1 METSN
6 EKTTGA
12 FVHLSALTQYIIPFG
27 NYIFPIIIWGARKKD
42 SDYVDHHGKQAINF
56 QLSLLLYTLLLSLI
70 AIPIFIFTIFK
81 NIPINSVIING
92 DDFFIENFSLENVT
106 GIVAVALT
114 AVFIFFVLKIAEFF
128 LIIYATVKA
137 ANGERYKYPL
147 TINFIKTT
155 TNEELN
161 TKTKTTEEISE
172 TESPI
177 NHQSENE

>member
-12 FVHLSALTQYIIPFG
+12 FIHLSALTQYFIPFG
-27 NYIFPIIIWGARKKD
+27 NYIFPVIIWGARKKD
-42 SDYVDHHGKQAINF
+42 SGYVDHHGRQAINF

-81 NIPINSVIING
+81 NIPINSVIIDG

-147 TINFIKTT
+147 TINFLKTT
-155 TNEELN
+155 ANEELN
-161 TKTKTTEEISE
+161 IKAKTTEETSE
-172 TESPI
+172 AALSI